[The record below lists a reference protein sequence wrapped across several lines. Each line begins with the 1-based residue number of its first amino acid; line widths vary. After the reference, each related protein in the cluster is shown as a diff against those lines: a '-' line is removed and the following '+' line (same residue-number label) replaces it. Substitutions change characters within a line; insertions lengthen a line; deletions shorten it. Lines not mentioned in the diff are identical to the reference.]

1 MLNKDDIEKLA
12 VSKINDQVLQN
23 SDCLTC
29 YLNTNDKTPFWDGSI
44 WVYDN
49 KKKSSEYFQNK
60 IDIQVK
66 GRLVTK
72 FIKNES
78 YEISV
83 NQLMAYRNE
92 IKGTLFFLVDL
103 IDFNNFKIYYCN
115 LLPVDLYE
123 IFKNMKSDQKN
134 YTLKLKEIDIS
145 EPFNFK
151 RVCLDFYRNSSLQ
164 AKRRIIDDSEFHKIE
179 EFDFSMYESMLEF
192 EKYLEDGDVYTY
204 VKLKDTHEKVVTIKG
219 DIKLISKLKKD
230 IYIDGRKYYSECTI
244 VGKKVNEL
252 VVGPLTFNFIDEKIH
267 FKFKGSLEKRIKD
280 LKFIVKFFEK
290 QYFVIGGERLDIPL
304 EDQKQI
310 EKKIKV
316 FNDKISY
323 YKKIIKLF
331 KYFNVEFDIEYENLN
346 DADINNLHILIKMLD
361 GIFPDDIKDMQ
372 KYYININKYKI
383 LFVVDL
389 KSKKIYNYYSQEMVD
404 NSYCIVFDG
413 NSKYKTSIYSD
424 LPFEDYENVSN
435 FKENIIIKSFKGL
448 EFNQAIFEVINN
460 LSLRFLISYDKIKDK
475 RFLNLA
481 NNLNLINCK
490 KRNDDVDI
498 INSKQIKIR
507 KKKSLSYNDKKLL
520 SEIAEKDEYKNNY
533 QILCCIDIL
542 LENNYNYNLHFKK
555 MNAKDKEIFKN
566 WPIYNLSLE

>member
-1 MLNKDDIEKLA
+1 MNKDDIEKLA
-12 VSKINDQVLQN
+12 ISKISDQVLQN

-49 KKKSSEYFQNK
+49 KKKSSGYFQNK

-145 EPFNFK
+145 EPLNFK
-151 RVCLDFYRNSSLQ
+151 RVCLDFYRNSNLQ
-164 AKRRIIDDSEFHKIE
+164 AKRRIIDDSEFNKIE

-244 VGKKVNEL
+244 VGKKANEL
-252 VVGPLTFNFIDEKIH
+252 VVGPLTFNFIDEKIY

-316 FNDKISY
+316 FNNKISY

-460 LSLRFLISYDKIKDK
+460 LSLRFLISYDKTKDK

>member
-1 MLNKDDIEKLA
+1 MNKDDIEKLA
-12 VSKINDQVLQN
+12 ISKISDQVLQN

-49 KKKSSEYFQNK
+49 KKKSSGYFQNK

-145 EPFNFK
+145 EPLNFK
-151 RVCLDFYRNSSLQ
+151 RVCLDFYRNSNLQ
-164 AKRRIIDDSEFHKIE
+164 AKRRIIDDSEFNKIE

-252 VVGPLTFNFIDEKIH
+252 VVGPLTFNFIDEKIY

-316 FNDKISY
+316 FNNKISY

-372 KYYININKYKI
+372 
-383 LFVVDL
+383 
-389 KSKKIYNYYSQEMVD
+389 
-404 NSYCIVFDG
+404 
-413 NSKYKTSIYSD
+413 
-424 LPFEDYENVSN
+424 
-435 FKENIIIKSFKGL
+435 NII
-448 EFNQAIFEVINN
+448 
-460 LSLRFLISYDKIKDK
+460 LI
-475 RFLNLA
+475 
-481 NNLNLINCK
+481 
-490 KRNDDVDI
+490 
-498 INSKQIKIR
+498 
-507 KKKSLSYNDKKLL
+507 
-520 SEIAEKDEYKNNY
+520 
-533 QILCCIDIL
+533 
-542 LENNYNYNLHFKK
+542 
-555 MNAKDKEIFKN
+555 
-566 WPIYNLSLE
+566 

>member
-1 MLNKDDIEKLA
+1 MNKDDIEKLA
-12 VSKINDQVLQN
+12 ISKISDQVLQN

-49 KKKSSEYFQNK
+49 KKKSGGYFQNK
-60 IDIQVK
+60 IDVQVK

-123 IFKNMKSDQKN
+123 IFKNIKSDQKN

-145 EPFNFK
+145 EPLNFK
-151 RVCLDFYRNSSLQ
+151 RVCLDFYRNSNLQ

-252 VVGPLTFNFIDEKIH
+252 VVGPLTFNFIDEKIY

-310 EKKIKV
+310 KKKIKV

-323 YKKIIKLF
+323 YKKIIRLF

-361 GIFPDDIKDMQ
+361 GIFPNDIKDMQ

-413 NSKYKTSIYSD
+413 NSKYKTSIYSN

-435 FKENIIIKSFKGL
+435 FKEDIIIKSFKGL
-448 EFNQAIFEVINN
+448 EFNQAIFEVINY
-460 LSLRFLISYDKIKDK
+460 LSLRFLISYDKTKDK

-498 INSKQIKIR
+498 INSKQIKLR

-566 WPIYNLSLE
+566 WPIYNLLLE

>member
-267 FKFKGSLEKRIKD
+267 FKFKGLLEKRIKD

>member
-12 VSKINDQVLQN
+12 ISKISDQVLQN

-49 KKKSSEYFQNK
+49 KKKSSGYFQNK

-145 EPFNFK
+145 EPLNFK
-151 RVCLDFYRNSSLQ
+151 RVCLDFYRNSNLQ
-164 AKRRIIDDSEFHKIE
+164 AKRRIIDDSEFNKIE

-230 IYIDGRKYYSECTI
+230 IYIDGRKYYSE
-244 VGKKVNEL
+244 
-252 VVGPLTFNFIDEKIH
+252 
-267 FKFKGSLEKRIKD
+267 
-280 LKFIVKFFEK
+280 
-290 QYFVIGGERLDIPL
+290 
-304 EDQKQI
+304 
-310 EKKIKV
+310 
-316 FNDKISY
+316 
-323 YKKIIKLF
+323 
-331 KYFNVEFDIEYENLN
+331 
-346 DADINNLHILIKMLD
+346 
-361 GIFPDDIKDMQ
+361 
-372 KYYININKYKI
+372 
-383 LFVVDL
+383 
-389 KSKKIYNYYSQEMVD
+389 
-404 NSYCIVFDG
+404 
-413 NSKYKTSIYSD
+413 
-424 LPFEDYENVSN
+424 
-435 FKENIIIKSFKGL
+435 
-448 EFNQAIFEVINN
+448 
-460 LSLRFLISYDKIKDK
+460 
-475 RFLNLA
+475 
-481 NNLNLINCK
+481 
-490 KRNDDVDI
+490 
-498 INSKQIKIR
+498 
-507 KKKSLSYNDKKLL
+507 
-520 SEIAEKDEYKNNY
+520 
-533 QILCCIDIL
+533 
-542 LENNYNYNLHFKK
+542 
-555 MNAKDKEIFKN
+555 
-566 WPIYNLSLE
+566 

>member
-12 VSKINDQVLQN
+12 ISKISDQVLQN

-49 KKKSSEYFQNK
+49 KKKSSGYFQNK

-145 EPFNFK
+145 EPLNFK
-151 RVCLDFYRNSSLQ
+151 RVCLDFYRNSNLQ
-164 AKRRIIDDSEFHKIE
+164 AKRRIIDDSEFNKIE

-252 VVGPLTFNFIDEKIH
+252 VVGPLTFNFIDEKIY

-316 FNDKISY
+316 FNNKISY

-404 NSYCIVFDG
+404 NSYCIVFDR

-460 LSLRFLISYDKIKDK
+460 LSLRFLISYDKTKDK

-481 NNLNLINCK
+481 NNINLINCK

>member
-1 MLNKDDIEKLA
+1 MNKDDIEKLA
-12 VSKINDQVLQN
+12 ISKISDQVLQN

-49 KKKSSEYFQNK
+49 KKKSSVYFQNK

-145 EPFNFK
+145 EPLNFK
-151 RVCLDFYRNSSLQ
+151 RVCLDFYRNSNLQ
-164 AKRRIIDDSEFHKIE
+164 AKRRIIDDSEFNKIE

-252 VVGPLTFNFIDEKIH
+252 VVGPLTFNFIDEKIY

-316 FNDKISY
+316 FNNKISY

-460 LSLRFLISYDKIKDK
+460 LSLRFLISYDKTKDK

>member
-12 VSKINDQVLQN
+12 ISKISDQVLQN

-49 KKKSSEYFQNK
+49 KKKSSGYFQNK

-145 EPFNFK
+145 EPLNFK
-151 RVCLDFYRNSSLQ
+151 RVCLDFYRNSNLQ
-164 AKRRIIDDSEFHKIE
+164 AKRRIIDDSEFNKIE

-252 VVGPLTFNFIDEKIH
+252 VVGPLTFNFIDEKIY

-316 FNDKISY
+316 FNNKISY

-404 NSYCIVFDG
+404 NSYCIVFDR

-460 LSLRFLISYDKIKDK
+460 LSLRFLISYDKTKDK

>member
-1 MLNKDDIEKLA
+1 MNKDDIEKLA
-12 VSKINDQVLQN
+12 ISKISDQVLQN

-49 KKKSSEYFQNK
+49 KKKSGGYFQNK
-60 IDIQVK
+60 IDVQVK

-83 NQLMAYRNE
+83 NQLMAYKNE

-103 IDFNNFKIYYCN
+103 MDFNNFKIYYCN

-123 IFKNMKSDQKN
+123 IFKNIKSDQKN

-145 EPFNFK
+145 EPLNFK
-151 RVCLDFYRNSSLQ
+151 RVCLDFYRNSNLQ

-252 VVGPLTFNFIDEKIH
+252 VVGPLTFNFIDEKIY

-310 EKKIKV
+310 KKKIKV

-323 YKKIIKLF
+323 YKKIIRLF

-361 GIFPDDIKDMQ
+361 GIFPNDIKDMQ

-413 NSKYKTSIYSD
+413 NSKYKTSIYSN

-435 FKENIIIKSFKGL
+435 FKEDIIIKSFKGL
-448 EFNQAIFEVINN
+448 EFNQAIFEVINY
-460 LSLRFLISYDKIKDK
+460 LSLRFLISYDKTKDK

-498 INSKQIKIR
+498 INSKQIKLR

-566 WPIYNLSLE
+566 WPIYNLLLE

>member
-12 VSKINDQVLQN
+12 ISKISDQVLQN

-49 KKKSSEYFQNK
+49 KKKSSGYFQNK

-145 EPFNFK
+145 EPLNFK
-151 RVCLDFYRNSSLQ
+151 RVCLDFYRNSNLQ
-164 AKRRIIDDSEFHKIE
+164 AKRRIIDDSEFNKIE

-252 VVGPLTFNFIDEKIH
+252 VVGPLTFNFIDEKIY

-316 FNDKISY
+316 FNNKISY

-460 LSLRFLISYDKIKDK
+460 LSLRFLISYDKTKDK

>member
-1 MLNKDDIEKLA
+1 MNKDDIEKLA
-12 VSKINDQVLQN
+12 ISKISDQVLQN

-49 KKKSSEYFQNK
+49 KKKSSGYFQNK

-145 EPFNFK
+145 EPLNFK
-151 RVCLDFYRNSSLQ
+151 RVCLDFYRNSNLQ
-164 AKRRIIDDSEFHKIE
+164 AKRRIIDDSEFNKIE

-252 VVGPLTFNFIDEKIH
+252 VVGPLTFNFIDEKIY

-316 FNDKISY
+316 FNNKISY

-404 NSYCIVFDG
+404 NSYCIVFDR

-460 LSLRFLISYDKIKDK
+460 LSLRFLISYDKTKDK

>member
-1 MLNKDDIEKLA
+1 MNKDDIEKLA
-12 VSKINDQVLQN
+12 ISKISDQVLQN

-49 KKKSSEYFQNK
+49 KKKSSGYFQNK

-145 EPFNFK
+145 EPLNFK
-151 RVCLDFYRNSSLQ
+151 RVCLDFYRNSNLQ
-164 AKRRIIDDSEFHKIE
+164 AKRRIIDDSEFNKIE

-252 VVGPLTFNFIDEKIH
+252 VVGPLTFNFIDEKIY

-316 FNDKISY
+316 FNNKISY

-460 LSLRFLISYDKIKDK
+460 LSLRFLISYDKTKDK

>member
-1 MLNKDDIEKLA
+1 LLNKDDIEKLA
-12 VSKINDQVLQN
+12 ISKISDQVLQN

-49 KKKSSEYFQNK
+49 KKKSSGYFQNK

-145 EPFNFK
+145 EPLNFK
-151 RVCLDFYRNSSLQ
+151 RVCLDFYRNSNLQ
-164 AKRRIIDDSEFHKIE
+164 AKRRIIDDSEFNKIE

-252 VVGPLTFNFIDEKIH
+252 VVGPLTFNFIDEKIY

-316 FNDKISY
+316 FNNKISY

-460 LSLRFLISYDKIKDK
+460 LSLRFLISYDKTKDK

>member
-1 MLNKDDIEKLA
+1 MNKDDIEKLA
-12 VSKINDQVLQN
+12 ISKISDQVLQN

-49 KKKSSEYFQNK
+49 KKKSSGYFQNK

-145 EPFNFK
+145 EPLNFK
-151 RVCLDFYRNSSLQ
+151 RVCLDFYRNSNLQ
-164 AKRRIIDDSEFHKIE
+164 AKRRIIDDSEFNKIE

-252 VVGPLTFNFIDEKIH
+252 VVGPLTFNFIDEKIY
-267 FKFKGSLEKRIKD
+267 FKFKGSLEKKIKD

-316 FNDKISY
+316 FNNKISY

-460 LSLRFLISYDKIKDK
+460 LSLRFLISYDKTKDK

>member
-1 MLNKDDIEKLA
+1 MNKDDIEKLA
-12 VSKINDQVLQN
+12 ISKISDQVLQN

-60 IDIQVK
+60 IDVQVK

-123 IFKNMKSDQKN
+123 IFKNIKSDQKN

-151 RVCLDFYRNSSLQ
+151 RVCLDFYRNSNLQ

-230 IYIDGRKYYSECTI
+230 IYIDGRKFYSECTI

-252 VVGPLTFNFIDEKIH
+252 IVGPLTFNFIDEKIY

-310 EKKIKV
+310 KKKIKV

-323 YKKIIKLF
+323 YKKIIRLF

-361 GIFPDDIKDMQ
+361 GIFPNDIKDMQ

-413 NSKYKTSIYSD
+413 NSKYKTSIYSN

-435 FKENIIIKSFKGL
+435 FKEDIIIKSFKGL
-448 EFNQAIFEVINN
+448 EFNQAIFEVINY
-460 LSLRFLISYDKIKDK
+460 LSLRFLISYDKTKDK

-498 INSKQIKIR
+498 INSKQIKLR

-520 SEIAEKDEYKNNY
+520 NEIAEKDEYKNNY

-566 WPIYNLSLE
+566 WPIYNLLLE

>member
-12 VSKINDQVLQN
+12 ISKISDQVLQN

-123 IFKNMKSDQKN
+123 IFKNTKSDQKN

-151 RVCLDFYRNSSLQ
+151 RVCLDFYRNSNLQ

-252 VVGPLTFNFIDEKIH
+252 VVGPLTFNFIDEKIY

-310 EKKIKV
+310 KKKIKV

-323 YKKIIKLF
+323 YKKIIRLF

-361 GIFPDDIKDMQ
+361 GIFPNDIKDMQ

-413 NSKYKTSIYSD
+413 NSKYKTSIYSN

-448 EFNQAIFEVINN
+448 EFNQAIFEVINY
-460 LSLRFLISYDKIKDK
+460 LSLRFLISYDKTKDK

-498 INSKQIKIR
+498 INSKQIKLR

-566 WPIYNLSLE
+566 WPIYNLLLE

>member
-1 MLNKDDIEKLA
+1 MNKDDIEKLA
-12 VSKINDQVLQN
+12 ISKISDQVLQN

-49 KKKSSEYFQNK
+49 KKKSGGYFQNK
-60 IDIQVK
+60 IDVQVK

-78 YEISV
+78 YEIIV
-83 NQLMAYRNE
+83 NQLMAYKNE

-103 IDFNNFKIYYCN
+103 MDFNNFKIYYCN

-123 IFKNMKSDQKN
+123 IFKNIKSDQKN

-145 EPFNFK
+145 EPLNFK
-151 RVCLDFYRNSSLQ
+151 RVCLDFYRNSNLQ

-252 VVGPLTFNFIDEKIH
+252 VVGPLTFNFIDEKIY

-310 EKKIKV
+310 KKKIKV

-323 YKKIIKLF
+323 YKKIIRLF

-361 GIFPDDIKDMQ
+361 GIFPNDIKDMQ

-413 NSKYKTSIYSD
+413 NSKYKTSIYSN

-435 FKENIIIKSFKGL
+435 FKEDIIIKSFKGL
-448 EFNQAIFEVINN
+448 EFNQAIFEVINY
-460 LSLRFLISYDKIKDK
+460 LSLRFLISYDKTKDK

-498 INSKQIKIR
+498 INSKQIKLR

-566 WPIYNLSLE
+566 WPIYNLLLE

>member
-1 MLNKDDIEKLA
+1 MNKDDIEKLA
-12 VSKINDQVLQN
+12 ISKISDQVLQN

-49 KKKSSEYFQNK
+49 KKKSSGYFQNK

-145 EPFNFK
+145 ESLNFK
-151 RVCLDFYRNSSLQ
+151 RVCLDFYRNSNLQ
-164 AKRRIIDDSEFHKIE
+164 AKRRIIDDSEFNKIE

-252 VVGPLTFNFIDEKIH
+252 VVGPLTFNFIDEKIY

-316 FNDKISY
+316 FNNKISY

-460 LSLRFLISYDKIKDK
+460 LSLRFLISYDKTKDK

>member
-1 MLNKDDIEKLA
+1 MNKDDIEKLA
-12 VSKINDQVLQN
+12 ISKISDQVLQN

-49 KKKSSEYFQNK
+49 KKKSGGYFQNK
-60 IDIQVK
+60 IDVQVK

-145 EPFNFK
+145 EPLNFK
-151 RVCLDFYRNSSLQ
+151 RVCLDFYRNSNLQ
-164 AKRRIIDDSEFHKIE
+164 AKRRIIDDSEFNKIE

-252 VVGPLTFNFIDEKIH
+252 VVGPLTFNFIDEKIY

-310 EKKIKV
+310 KKKIKV

-323 YKKIIKLF
+323 YKKIIRLF

-361 GIFPDDIKDMQ
+361 GIFPNDIKDMQ

-413 NSKYKTSIYSD
+413 NSKYKTSIYSN

-435 FKENIIIKSFKGL
+435 FKEDIIIKSFKGL
-448 EFNQAIFEVINN
+448 EFNQAIFEVINY
-460 LSLRFLISYDKIKDK
+460 LSLRFLISYDKTKDK